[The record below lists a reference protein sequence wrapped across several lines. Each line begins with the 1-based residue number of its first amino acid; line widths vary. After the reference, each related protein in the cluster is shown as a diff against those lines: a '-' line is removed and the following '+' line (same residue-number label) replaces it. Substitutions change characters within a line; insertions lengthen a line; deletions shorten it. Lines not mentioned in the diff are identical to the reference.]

1 MKNIKS
7 TSQSN
12 KKFGILFASIF
23 LLLSLYSFYLSFFLI
38 SLFLILTSIT
48 LATITKFK
56 ADKLETLH
64 RYWIKFSILL
74 NIIISP
80 IVMGLI
86 FYLLITPVSLISY
99 IFGRDELGLKK
110 QDKKTYWKEKKY
122 IKSNESSFSSQ
133 F

>member
-23 LLLSLYSFYLSFFLI
+23 FLLSLYSFYLSFFLI
-38 SLFLILTSIT
+38 SSISILTSFT

-56 ADKLETLH
+56 PSKLETLH

-99 IFGRDELGLKK
+99 VFGRDELGLKK
-110 QDKKTYWKEKKY
+110 QDNKTYWKEKK
-122 IKSNESSFSSQ
+122 IQRF
-133 F
+133 